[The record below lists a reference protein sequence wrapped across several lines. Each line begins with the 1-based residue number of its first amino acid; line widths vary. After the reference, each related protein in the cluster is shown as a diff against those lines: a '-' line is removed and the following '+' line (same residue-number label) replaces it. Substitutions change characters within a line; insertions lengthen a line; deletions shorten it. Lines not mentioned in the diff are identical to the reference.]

1 VPVAA
6 EPLREAAGM
15 VKLVYALRRLPHLS
29 REEFQR
35 YWREVHAPLVAERA
49 SVLGIRRYVQCHTRS
64 DAGSDAA
71 HAGFQARNGGSPAPF
86 DGFAE
91 LWFEPPASDRSEADA
106 QAAAQAAAE
115 LLDDERNFIDLPNSP
130 ATMTD
135 EHHIV
140 GAERRLLVP
149 TSDHDGTLAW
159 HAGLFGW
166 EVVRQWPGG
175 TLLAIDDH
183 TRLEILEG
191 NADFPPV
198 PSLEGTAF
206 VVEVPDVAAVYT
218 AAVARGATV
227 VQPPQDKPWGHR
239 NLILRDPNG
248 LAVVAFEVR

>member
-1 VPVAA
+1 
-6 EPLREAAGM
+6 M

-49 SVLGIRRYVQCHTRS
+49 SVLGIRRYVQCHTRI
-64 DAGSDAA
+64 DASSDAA
-71 HAGFQARNGGSPAPF
+71 HAGFQARNDGSPPPF

-91 LWFEPPASDRSEADA
+91 LWFEPPASDRSDAEA

-115 LLDDERNFIDLPNSP
+115 LLADERNFIDLPNSP

-135 EHHIV
+135 EHYIV
-140 GAERRLLVP
+140 AAERRLLVP
-149 TSDHDGTLAW
+149 TADHDGTLAW
-159 HAGLFGW
+159 HVGLFGW

-175 TLLAIDDH
+175 TLLAVDEH

-191 NADFPPV
+191 NPDFPAV
-198 PSLEGTAF
+198 ASLDGTAF
-206 VVEVPDVAAVYT
+206 VAQVDDVEALHG
-218 AAVARGATV
+218 AAVAAGARV

-248 LAVVAFEVR
+248 LTVVAFEVR